1 MTEMKGHPDYELKQ
15 NQVLAAIKQFS
26 TNVSSNENRKPQSEQ
41 FKSTIESLKKLS
53 NNDLKNMTLE
63 QLQKLLDDSIVLVE
77 DLTQAVDELTDLN
90 QGLVKERQNVGDADI
105 YEILEKRGQDVSR
118 AEVDI
123 TFIKS
128 SVKELEDLFKQSKST
143 AGQLESSF
151 SSIKS

>member
-1 MTEMKGHPDYELKQ
+1 MT
-15 NQVLAAIKQFS
+15 I
-26 TNVSSNENRKPQSEQ
+26 
-41 FKSTIESLKKLS
+41 
-53 NNDLKNMTLE
+53 E

-77 DLTQAVDELTDLN
+77 DLTQAVEELTELN
-90 QGLVKERQNVGDADI
+90 QQLVKEWQNVGDADI

-143 AGQLESSF
+143 AGSLES
-151 SSIKS
+151 